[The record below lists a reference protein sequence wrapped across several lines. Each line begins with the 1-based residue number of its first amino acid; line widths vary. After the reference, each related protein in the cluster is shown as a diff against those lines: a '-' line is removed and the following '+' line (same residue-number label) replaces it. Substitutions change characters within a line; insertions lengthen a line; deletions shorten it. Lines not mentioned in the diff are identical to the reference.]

1 MMLQMDGQAI
11 AHSMGLRERKKQ
23 KTRATIVDVALR
35 LFARN
40 GYQQTTIA
48 QIAEAADVSPRT
60 VSTYFPAK
68 EEIVFD
74 ISVESRLR
82 LAEAIRSRP
91 EGQDTMGALR
101 DWVLDERKIWDE
113 DEERLLCQRSVIE
126 GNESLIAYERAQL
139 REFELLLAEGIAVD
153 LGMEPGDLEP
163 RMAAAAAVGVFDLL
177 SDEKDSHK
185 SAMASKDEQLRVLD
199 QALTFVTGGV
209 TAMREARSKQNAP
222 A

>member
-1 MMLQMDGQAI
+1 
-11 AHSMGLRERKKQ
+11 MGLRERKKQ

-35 LFARN
+35 LFAQN

-74 ISVESRLR
+74 ISVDSRLR

-126 GNESLIAYERAQL
+126 HNETLIAYERAQL

>member
-1 MMLQMDGQAI
+1 
-11 AHSMGLRERKKQ
+11 MGLRERKKQ